1 MEDNLQTIN
10 LKQIRSLEPIVDE
23 YGIGDDFIL
32 GEASGE
38 RVQQN
43 ETLLKM
49 LRYPI
54 RFDGYIIFFLKKG
67 HLRADVNLNT
77 YDIEEH
83 SLLISVPGNIIRVA
97 DYREERVKDIELTF
111 VLISREFMS
120 GIRIDFLKVLQ
131 DSMKLLDNPCIHL
144 DDFQIGI
151 ADDYF
156 KLARKIISSPLSK
169 KREIIGSLLTSLT
182 YMSADI
188 LARRIDD
195 ARKMGKEKNSAR
207 LNLVFEQFIALVNE
221 YHNSERG
228 MAFYAEKMCLTPKY
242 LSKLI
247 KQASGR
253 SAPEWIDSFVILEA
267 KNMLKYSGM
276 TIKEIVYKLHF
287 PNQSVFYKFFK
298 AHTGMTPSEYRNG

>member
-10 LKQIRSLEPIVDE
+10 LKQIQSLEPIVDE